1 MPTPE
6 ELRAAIAKGR
16 ADFKAAIEAAGDN
29 WERKPSPGEGAGE
42 GEASWSAREAAEHTI
57 DAEAWFATEAC
68 RACGYPGIDAVESSS
83 PTAAAAVQAFDEVSA
98 KADGRLK
105 YITEKDLETAH
116 EQMKTVAGL
125 LDYNAQHLQ
134 EHAAQIRAAAGA

>member
-1 MPTPE
+1 MPTPD

-29 WERKPSPGEGAGE
+29 WERKPSPGEG
-42 GEASWSAREAAEHTI
+42 EASWSAREAAEHTI
-57 DAEAWFATEAC
+57 EAEVWFATEAC
-68 RACGYPGIDAVESSS
+68 QACGYPGIDAVKSSA

-105 YITEKDLETAH
+105 YITEKDLEMAH

-134 EHAAQIRAAAGA
+134 EHAAQMRAAAGA

>member
-1 MPTPE
+1 MPTPD

-29 WERKPSPGEGAGE
+29 WERKPSPAEGAGE

-57 DAEAWFATEAC
+57 DAEAWFVTEAC
-68 RACGYPGIDAVESSS
+68 QACGYPGIDAVKPSCSS
-83 PTAAAAVQAFDEVSA
+83 AADAVQALDDISA

-105 YITEKDLETAH
+105 YITEKDLEMAH